1 MAKVA
6 ICLPRIYA
14 LLLPYAQ
21 NPYMVEDA
29 M

>member
-14 LLLPYAQ
+14 LLLPYKP

-29 M
+29 L